1 MFKDR
6 FFFKQLTMA
15 LFRFFN
21 QIIAPFRAKKVK
33 EWCEVSSSLKPPAKV
48 TGAWSSLLLRLS
60 EMAWAE
66 KVAYADCTGSLLVR
80 IKYDQFRTSPN
91 QINYLQS
98 RSWRYIFQKNAKKL
112 VEETTIGSSG
122 LMKSLRLGPSHL
134 DPTSFGSL
142 FCPMSPVVSLEC
154 RSLKIPQED

>member
-1 MFKDR
+1 
-6 FFFKQLTMA
+6 MA

-98 RSWRYIFQKNAKKL
+98 RSWRYIFQKKCQEVGRRNHHRKFRADEITSTWTVASRPNQL
-112 VEETTIGSSG
+112 RIFILSNVSRSFLRVPFPQDPSG
-122 LMKSLRLGPSHL
+122 RLSE
-134 DPTSFGSL
+134 
-142 FCPMSPVVSLEC
+142 VVWTG
-154 RSLKIPQED
+154 